1 VARALSPFFLFF
13 ARASKVNGGRERID
27 VEQESGNKTF
37 TRKEG
42 SNGFFYYITGEKRKK
57 ERLARWGVGV

>member
-1 VARALSPFFLFF
+1 MAEE
-13 ARASKVNGGRERID
+13 KRID

-57 ERLARWGVGV
+57 SDSHDGGLAFEMTPTHHGSRGRATNV